1 MADKN
6 NKRLIHR
13 GRLNQLP
20 IYFGKL
26 IRSFIYQSDW
36 KMLPMSA
43 VVAFLVSMVIR
54 KGFCLDMEGT
64 LKGSFC
70 LTCVGIWN
78 GCFNSIQ
85 SICRERDIVK
95 REHRSGLHISAYVLS
110 HLIYQAL
117 ICLGQTVITIVVL
130 DRSGVQLP
138 KEGLILSHGYLDFG
152 LTLFLITFAS
162 DMLSLLVSAVVHTT
176 TAAMTV
182 MPFLLIFQLAF
193 SGGFFTLPEWATHV
207 SPITISNP
215 GMTAIASLSDY
226 NEKPMSMAWSTLN
239 HIQDDEIEGDISVGQ
254 LLELITNVSENALT
268 QNEELK
274 ELPDLLREF
283 SEDEEIR
290 AMMVH
295 YNFTPRNIID
305 SFGQE
310 NVKTAVD
317 AVASASARNPLYE
330 RDAAAVAEVWLK
342 LTAYAL
348 AYAFVAMIALEF
360 IDKDKR

>member
-85 SICRERDIVK
+85 AICRERDIVK

-138 KEGLILSHGYLDFG
+138 KEGLILSHGYMDFG

-226 NEKPMSMAWSTLN
+226 NEKPMSMAWSTIN
-239 HIQDDEIEGDISVGQ
+239 NVQDNEMKGEITMGQ
-254 LLELITNVSENALT
+254 LLQIVSSVGESALT
-268 QNEELK
+268 ESEEFRDLPEILK
-274 ELPDLLREF
+274 EAA
-283 SEDEEIR
+283 EDEELR
-290 AMMVH
+290 STMVP
-295 YNFTPRNIID
+295 YNFTLRKIID
-305 SFGQE
+305 SFGQDVAK
-310 NVKTAVD
+310 NSID
-317 AVASASARNPLYE
+317 AIATSAARNDLYD
-330 RDAAAVAEVWLK
+330 RDAAKVGAVWLK
-342 LTAYAL
+342 LAAYAL